1 MDINNSEQQ
10 GNEIPPQTVWGNRIQ
25 ERQQS
30 GKSIR
35 QYCAEQGIKEWQDY
49 KWQRKLSSAREPAR
63 GFVELKTKPSLRRI
77 VVEVGGCRVEVERG
91 FDTLTFKEIVSMLRT
106 A

>member
-1 MDINNSEQQ
+1 MDINHSEQQ
-10 GNEIPPQTVWGNRIQ
+10 ANEIPPQTVWVNRIQ

-35 QYCAEQGIKEWQDY
+35 QYCAEQGIKEGQY
-49 KWQRKLSSAREPAR
+49 YQWQRKLSSAREPER
-63 GFVELKTKPSLRRI
+63 GFVELKTKASLRRI
-77 VVEVGGCRVEVERG
+77 VVEVGGCRMEVERG
-91 FDTLTFKEIVSMLRT
+91 FDAVTFKEIVSVLRT

>member
-1 MDINNSEQQ
+1 MDITNTEQQ
-10 GNEIPPQTVWGNRIQ
+10 ANEIPPQTVWEHRIQ

-35 QYCAEQGIKEWQDY
+35 QYCAEQGIKEWQYY
-49 KWQRKLSSAREPAR
+49 KWQQKLQPRPQPAR

-77 VVEVGGCRVEVERG
+77 VVEIGGCRIEVERG
-91 FDTLTFKEIVSMLRT
+91 FDTLIFKEIVSVLRT

>member
-1 MDINNSEQQ
+1 MDIIKTEQQ
-10 GNEIPPQTVWGNRIQ
+10 ANEIPQQTVWEHRIE

-35 QYCAEQGIKEWQDY
+35 QYCAEQGIKEWQYY
-49 KWQRKLSSAREPAR
+49 KWQRKLSSARETAR

-77 VVEVGGCRVEVERG
+77 VVEDGGCRIEVERG
-91 FDTLTFKEIVSMLRT
+91 FDTLTFKEIVSVLRM